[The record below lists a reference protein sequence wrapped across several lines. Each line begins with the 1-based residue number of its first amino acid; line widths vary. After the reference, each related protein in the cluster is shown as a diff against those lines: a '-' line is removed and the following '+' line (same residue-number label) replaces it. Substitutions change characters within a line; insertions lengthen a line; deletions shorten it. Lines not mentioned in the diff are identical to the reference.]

1 VFEAENTL
9 GAGQAPMRTIKTS
22 DLDSGDMQ
30 LDIHMRGTVQTMHLE
45 DGRAFVEQQGRELVL
60 PADRSRRMALG
71 ERTSLAH
78 LLHRLA
84 LQAPLG
90 VRYAEPD
97 LVVFDELGE
106 VARLGLDEEGW
117 VRSIASDD
125 GTGRRYVEFTGYTEV
140 DGLWFAKG
148 YSVTGPDGSRT
159 STRVTDIQTRF
170 APGNGDPA
178 VDSESNSKSE

>member
-1 VFEAENTL
+1 
-9 GAGQAPMRTIKTS
+9 
-22 DLDSGDMQ
+22 
-30 LDIHMRGTVQTMHLE
+30 
-45 DGRAFVEQQGRELVL
+45 
-60 PADRSRRMALG
+60 
-71 ERTSLAH
+71 
-78 LLHRLA
+78 
-84 LQAPLG
+84 
-90 VRYAEPD
+90 
-97 LVVFDELGE
+97 VFDELGE